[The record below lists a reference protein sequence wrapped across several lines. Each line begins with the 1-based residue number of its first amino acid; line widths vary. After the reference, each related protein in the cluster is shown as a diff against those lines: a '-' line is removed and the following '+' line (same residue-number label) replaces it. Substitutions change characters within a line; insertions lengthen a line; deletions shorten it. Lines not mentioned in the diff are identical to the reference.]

1 MAEFTGE
8 RVIPG
13 QVDTDLWNEHLAR
26 YVFATRLCR
35 NKKVLDVGCGA
46 GYGTAQLA
54 KEACF
59 AVGVD
64 LAADALAYAA
74 SHYSRPNLVFLPA
87 SCTALPFRDQSFDL
101 VASFEV
107 IEHIAAWREMIEE
120 ARRVLRPNGQFIV
133 STPNARYY
141 REARAQ
147 AGPNPFHHHEFEFD
161 EFREVL
167 QAVFPSVTLFLQNHS
182 AGIVFQPLDP
192 DEAAEVVVAA
202 RAPDPSQS
210 HFFIAV
216 CALAP
221 QLGAPTFV
229 YLPATGNLLRE
240 REMHIRKLQEELAT
254 KSAWL
259 DEAHRRHE
267 ELVAAHRMLI
277 QEMEQK
283 NLWAEELNREI
294 ESCRKRIEDL
304 DQELITQAQKYE
316 RELARIHQ
324 ESREYV
330 EWAQENERQLRK
342 QLEEVSADLAA
353 RCAELARCV
362 ELLHE
367 SEALVE
373 ERTLWAQSLDTEV
386 HELRS
391 RVDAYQR
398 QIELARNSR
407 WIRLGRSLG
416 VGPKFIDS

>member
-1 MAEFTGE
+1 
-8 RVIPG
+8 
-13 QVDTDLWNEHLAR
+13 
-26 YVFATRLCR
+26 
-35 NKKVLDVGCGA
+35 
-46 GYGTAQLA
+46 
-54 KEACF
+54 
-59 AVGVD
+59 
-64 LAADALAYAA
+64 
-74 SHYSRPNLVFLPA
+74 
-87 SCTALPFRDQSFDL
+87 
-101 VASFEV
+101 
-107 IEHIAAWREMIEE
+107 
-120 ARRVLRPNGQFIV
+120 
-133 STPNARYY
+133 
-141 REARAQ
+141 
-147 AGPNPFHHHEFEFD
+147 
-161 EFREVL
+161 
-167 QAVFPSVTLFLQNHS
+167 
-182 AGIVFQPLDP
+182 
-192 DEAAEVVVAA
+192 
-202 RAPDPSQS
+202 
-210 HFFIAV
+210 
-216 CALAP
+216 
-221 QLGAPTFV
+221 
-229 YLPATGNLLRE
+229 
-240 REMHIRKLQEELAT
+240 
-254 KSAWL
+254 
-259 DEAHRRHE
+259 
-267 ELVAAHRMLI
+267 MLI

>member
-26 YVFATRLCR
+26 YVFAARLCR

-54 KEACF
+54 QEAYF
-59 AVGVD
+59 TVGVD
-64 LAADALAYAA
+64 LAADALVYAA

-87 SCTALPFRDQSFDL
+87 SCTALPFRAQSFDL

-107 IEHIAAWREMIEE
+107 IEHIVEWREMIEE
-120 ARRVLRPNGQFIV
+120 ARRVLRPDGQFIV
-133 STPNARYY
+133 STPNALYY

-147 AGPNPFHHHEFEFD
+147 AGPNPYHYHEFEFN

-167 QAVFPSVTLFLQNHS
+167 EAVFPSVTLFLQNHS
-182 AGIVFQPLDP
+182 AGIVFQPVDP
-192 DEAAEVVVAA
+192 DEAAEVVVAE
-202 RAPDPSQS
+202 RRLDPGQS

-229 YLPATGNLLRE
+229 YLPATANLLRE
-240 REMHIRKLQEELAT
+240 REVHIRKLEEELAA

-259 DEAHRRHE
+259 EEAQRKHE
-267 ELVAAHRMLI
+267 ELVTAHRMLI
-277 QEMEQK
+277 EEMEQK
-283 NLWAEELNREI
+283 NRWAERLNQEI
-294 ESCRKRIEDL
+294 ESCRRRIEEL

-316 RELARIHQ
+316 RELGRIHQ
-324 ESREYV
+324 ESREYA

-342 QLEEVSADLAA
+342 QLQDVSADLTA
-353 RCAELARCV
+353 RCSELARCV

-373 ERTLWAQSLDTEV
+373 ERTLWAQSLDAEV
-386 HELRS
+386 QQLRS
-391 RVDAYQR
+391 RADAYQR
-398 QIELARNSR
+398 QIELARTSR
-407 WIRLGRSLG
+407 WVRLGRTLG
-416 VGPKFIDS
+416 LGPKFTDS